1 MGLRKKCEKMNI
13 AICDDD
19 STFRSTFRD
28 NLEKLLRQTTEYN
41 IDEYSSGEEFIEGC
55 DSCNYDC
62 VFLDLYMGGMTGF
75 ETASQLARKNKDTR
89 IVFLTSNVALVYDSF
104 EYQPFY
110 FLRKDNYVDVL
121 PKVIQKLKILLAQN
135 GIFILGGRS
144 DNEHVSV
151 GSICYITSD
160 KHNITIQTTKY
171 CYDMRKTMAEA
182 EKELVPYGFVR
193 IHKQYLVNLRYVKK
207 VSTRDDTVVMYDDVV
222 LEMSRRNKSIVME
235 KFREYQRSMNNI

>member
-1 MGLRKKCEKMNI
+1 MNI

-19 STFRSTFRD
+19 STFRSTFRE

-89 IVFLTSNVALVYDSF
+89 IAFLTSNVAMVYDSF

-151 GSICYITSD
+151 GSIC
-160 KHNITIQTTKY
+160 
-171 CYDMRKTMAEA
+171 
-182 EKELVPYGFVR
+182 
-193 IHKQYLVNLRYVKK
+193 
-207 VSTRDDTVVMYDDVV
+207 
-222 LEMSRRNKSIVME
+222 
-235 KFREYQRSMNNI
+235 